1 MKPTKRDCHVR
12 WRIAYLPYSRSV
24 LIVVQRDDN
33 QTGLE
38 LVHSKEHAMNKT
50 VFTSFAAISILGLAS
65 TSIAAGDEKITFE
78 SLDKNNDGYVERTD
92 IPADHDLANLFASYD
107 MNQDN
112 RLSAVEFNR
121 YLGQDEAEE
130 AEE

>member
-1 MKPTKRDCHVR
+1 
-12 WRIAYLPYSRSV
+12 
-24 LIVVQRDDN
+24 
-33 QTGLE
+33 
-38 LVHSKEHAMNKT
+38 MNKT

-130 AEE
+130 GKVGSTFCTPPPLGLPPIAWIGGCFSVSRYRAGRSRRI

>member
-1 MKPTKRDCHVR
+1 
-12 WRIAYLPYSRSV
+12 
-24 LIVVQRDDN
+24 
-33 QTGLE
+33 
-38 LVHSKEHAMNKT
+38 MNKT
-50 VFTSFAAISILGLAS
+50 IFTSFTAIAALGLAGA
-65 TSIAAGDEKITFE
+65 SIAAGDQKVTFE

-107 MNQDN
+107 MDQDN
-112 RLSAVEFNR
+112 RLSSVEFDR